1 MNTVVKNI
9 HTKSPSDP
17 SLVQLVDAQDNE
29 LGVMDVIA
37 AHQGEG
43 HLHRAISVFLFRV
56 HPETEQLELLMQQRS
71 QEKIVG
77 AGLWANT
84 VCGNVRPGE
93 SYESCAHRR
102 LREELGIN
110 GVKLT
115 RVYKFMYQVQ
125 CDPGFSEHELDT
137 VYVGEY
143 SGEVAPNPLEV
154 LAVKWVPWEGK
165 ETGQALLPRLAP
177 WFEIMMT
184 DQRLMEQTVPFAQ
197 QPITPSFLS
206 NLATNTTL

>member
-1 MNTVVKNI
+1 
-9 HTKSPSDP
+9 
-17 SLVQLVDAQDNE
+17 
-29 LGVMDVIA
+29 
-37 AHQGEG
+37 
-43 HLHRAISVFLFRV
+43 
-56 HPETEQLELLMQQRS
+56 
-71 QEKIVG
+71 
-77 AGLWANT
+77 
-84 VCGNVRPGE
+84 CGNVRPGE